1 MSSSSASSHHHHTRP
16 LDALAAAIVV
26 VLCLS
31 WGVNQVSVKL
41 AMHDIPPLTQGA
53 IRSFGATL
61 VVAAWAL
68 ARGQSLFTRDGTL
81 AAGLACGALFGAEF
95 ILIYQGLVFTT
106 ATRAVLFIYLAPFFV
121 VLGAR
126 IFLPAD
132 RFHLPQWAG
141 LALSF
146 AGMLVAFGVPTPALD
161 PRQIIGDVM
170 MVGAAMLWAA
180 TTLLIKASRLSRV
193 SSEKVMLYQLVVS
206 GPMLALAALRCRR
219 ASAAG
224 AVGAGARCARLSDA
238 LGGER
243 HLRGLVR
250 AGGALF
256 GEPALRLHLP
266 DAAVRGRRRPSGA
279 GRAAD
284 PGLCRRGGAGRRRIS
299 AGESHEITR
308 DLQKPDFAA
317 VPDQRR
323 TTSLRSCCA
332 ASGTRGAGA
341 RVDPAIFVWHGKTQ
355 DEHAG
360 TS

>member
-31 WGVNQVSVKL
+31 WGFNQVSVKL
-41 AMHDIPPLTQGA
+41 AIHDIPPLLQGA

-81 AAGLACGALFGAEF
+81 AAGLGCGALFGAEF

-146 AGMLVAFGVPTPALD
+146 AGMLVAFGVPPPALD

-206 GPMLALAALRCRR
+206 GPVLAIAAFVAGEHIPTAPSALALGALAYQTLWVVSVTFVVWFALVVRYSANRLS
-219 ASAAG
+219 AFTFLTPLFGVAAG
-224 AVGAGARCARLSDA
+224 HLVLGEPLTPAFAAAVA
-238 LGGER
+238 L
-243 HLRGLVR
+243 V
-250 AGGALF
+250 AGGLM
-256 GEPALRLHLP
+256 L
-266 DAAVRGRRRPSGA
+266 VN
-279 GRAAD
+279 
-284 PGLCRRGGAGRRRIS
+284 
-299 AGESHEITR
+299 
-308 DLQKPDFAA
+308 
-317 VPDQRR
+317 R
-323 TTSLRSCCA
+323 T
-332 ASGTRGAGA
+332 
-341 RVDPAIFVWHGKTQ
+341 K
-355 DEHAG
+355 
-360 TS
+360 